1 MPSDPGRPTRA
12 FTVSTTVWLHPGA
25 STEEKTKA
33 AGAGGHARSLRP
45 AGSPTKATKGS
56 PAGCSASQALEPPSD
71 CNRRPATPRGSAR
84 SCRCTGVLRLPPRA
98 TISTSAGG
106 CSHMIRGCY
115 PQWKATAHRLRPTR
129 PPACPVSTR
138 SSSGQPPALVSL
150 SQLADMVWLAEYT
163 GLVFHI
169 GAALGG
175 D

>member
-1 MPSDPGRPTRA
+1 MRSMGDSRKNKSSGGRP
-12 FTVSTTVWLHPGA
+12 VPNCCA
-25 STEEKTKA
+25 SA
-33 AGAGGHARSLRP
+33 CRSPHARSLRP
-45 AGSPTKATKGS
+45 AGSPTKAKGS
-56 PAGCSASQALEPPSD
+56 PAGCSASQALEPPSG

-84 SCRCTGVLRLPPRA
+84 SCRCTGVSRLPPRA
-98 TISTSAGG
+98 TTSTSAGG